1 MYILFLK
8 IIFFH
13 YFCKMELKK
22 LFYDIEMI
30 YEDFKYNFPIDD
42 IVIVSNDNYYNI
54 WKNDISIK
62 ISKEYNLVNMWS
74 DNPQNSTTHYTIE
87 VYVGNQTYSVKKTMI
102 EFTYELIT
110 PLLREAKLNKL
121 KI

>member
-1 MYILFLK
+1 
-8 IIFFH
+8 
-13 YFCKMELKK
+13 MELRK
-22 LFYDIEMI
+22 LFCDIEMI
-30 YEDFKYNFPIDD
+30 YEEFKYNFPIDD

-54 WKNDISIK
+54 FKNNISIK

-102 EFTYELIT
+102 EFTYKLIT
-110 PLLREAKLNKL
+110 PLLRESKLNKL